1 MKPIIIDKKC
11 GASEGACKALKA
23 CPVGAI
29 GYTKTDEAIADRSVG
44 CDSSC
49 GCDGGCDCGCG
60 GGSFGKIV
68 IDYDKCTS
76 CGLCVNECCGG
87 AIEMSQ

>member
-1 MKPIIIDKKC
+1 MKPIVIDEKC

-29 GYTKTDEAIADRSVG
+29 RYTKTDEEIKNRSVACGSG
-44 CDSSC
+44 CDS
-49 GCDGGCDCGCG
+49 GCECGGCGD
-60 GGSFGKIV
+60 SLVGKIV